1 MPAYIRTALVL
12 AAFTSSVFIV
22 KRNLL
27 TPLTI
32 GLEKELQDY
41 EETNKWINDF
51 EVSALD
57 GVTRIDSQID
67 DLIKLR
73 ARTGKKEILWMILT
87 YYDYRR

>member
-12 AAFTSSVFIV
+12 AAFTSSAFIV

-27 TPLTI
+27 APLTI
-32 GLEKELQDY
+32 GLENELHDL

-57 GVTRIDSQID
+57 GVNRIDSQID

-73 ARTGKKEILWMILT
+73 AQNGRK
-87 YYDYRR
+87 